1 MGNGPSTADPPEF
14 EDEWDPADWET
25 AEAVLAHV
33 ARVAMAGDCRQ
44 CVFVLRGDAP
54 RAFVA
59 WIDMRTNGVRYAEVS
74 HASGDAARVFRKLD
88 RGAVPREADSTV
100 IKPCDRIW
108 ALLLEHVARGDP
120 VVTADAAT
128 KALTAAVLHA

>member
-1 MGNGPSTADPPEF
+1 MT
-14 EDEWDPADWET
+14 
-25 AEAVLAHV
+25 
-33 ARVAMAGDCRQ
+33 GDCRQ

-128 KALTAAVLHA
+128 KALTAAVLHAA